1 MSLNPAQ
8 GEVYSIQ
15 HYVIQWL
22 ATCRWYPLVSSIN
35 KTDRHNI
42 TEILLKVALN
52 TKPIIEN
59 RQFPSPSPRKL
70 LSKKYYTLAEK
81 IYPRCVCGHL
91 FEDSIHFFLDC
102 PLYQHDR
109 TSLFNYF
116 NNIVP
121 ISIEYILFGCN
132 EISEEL
138 NTLLF
143 KSVQKFI
150 RQTCRFNN

>member
-1 MSLNPAQ
+1 MEQADIIQYQSYAHSDDMFIILKSNINMDT
-8 GEVYSIQ
+8 SIF
-15 HYVIQWL
+15 V
-22 ATCRWYPLVSSIN
+22 
-35 KTDRHNI
+35 
-42 TEILLKVALN
+42 
-52 TKPIIEN
+52 
-59 RQFPSPSPRKL
+59 
-70 LSKKYYTLAEK
+70 
-81 IYPRCVCGHL
+81 
-91 FEDSIHFFLDC
+91 FEC

-132 EISEEL
+132 VISEEL

-150 RQTCRFNN
+150 RQTCRFNNYYPQP

>member
-1 MSLNPAQ
+1 MSLNPVQ

-22 ATCRWYPLVSSIN
+22 ATRQWYPTVSSIN

-59 RQFPSPSPRKL
+59 SQFPSPSPRKL
-70 LSKKYYTLAEK
+70 LSKEYYTLAEK

-91 FEDSIHFFLDC
+91 FEDAIHFFLEC

-109 TSLFNYF
+109 TSMLNYF
-116 NNIVP
+116 WQNKVVLTYGHP
-121 ISIEYILFGCN
+121 SCLPLF
-132 EISEEL
+132 L
-138 NTLLF
+138 HQVKMF
-143 KSVQKFI
+143 FSVQVYKSSL
-150 RQTCRFNN
+150 